1 MALIRDSKLVAL
13 LREGR
18 FEEFNQLAAQ
28 APPDLRNA
36 DLRMLDLRHADLAHA
51 DLRGAYLRN
60 ADLRGLNLSG
70 ALLEGASLHD
80 TRVSGVLFPPALKAE
95 EIRLSLAFGTRM
107 RLL

>member
-51 DLRGAYLRN
+51 DLRG
-60 ADLRGLNLSG
+60 LNLSG